1 MNAPAP
7 ASLTEILTTAPV
19 LPVVTIDDA
28 RQAVA
33 LAQALVAGGVR
44 AIEITLRTEAALE
57 AVQAIAAEVP
67 EAIPGVGTVT
77 KPAEFEAAREAGAK
91 FAISPGATPRLLAAA
106 RDQPLPYL
114 PAIATASELMA
125 ALEAGFSICKFFPA
139 AEAGGVAALK
149 ALGGPFPAARFC
161 PTGGIGP
168 ANAAAYLALPS
179 VLCVGGS
186 WIAPREAIAAGD
198 FARIEGLARE
208 ATAAPRE
215 RSSL

>member
-19 LPVVTIDDA
+19 LPVVTIDDP
-28 RQAVA
+28 RQAVP

-44 AIEITLRTEAALE
+44 AIEITLRTDAALE

-77 KPAEFEAAREAGAK
+77 KPAEFEAAREAGAR

-125 ALEAGFSICKFFPA
+125 AMEAGFSICKFFPA

-161 PTGGIGP
+161 PTGGVGP
-168 ANAAAYLALPS
+168 ANAGAYLALPN

-198 FARIEGLARE
+198 FARIEQLARE

>member
-106 RDQPLPYL
+106 RAQPLPYL

-125 ALEAGFSICKFFPA
+125 ALEAGYSICKFFPA
-139 AEAGGVAALK
+139 AEMGGVAALK
-149 ALGGPFPAARFC
+149 ALGGPFPGARFC

-168 ANAAAYLALPS
+168 ANAGAYLALPS

-215 RSSL
+215 RSPL